1 MAPYVKKTLADLKQ
15 SLADRHDAGTL
26 PTAAATL
33 TFWTRLLN
41 RGVNY
46 CCDKLRLTKSTTLT
60 TASGTIAMPDD
71 FLVINRVFDSSNNEQ
86 SQVAQDDLAQHTGSV
101 FWITGNHTDGFYL
114 NSPADKAY
122 TVEYS
127 FKPTE
132 LSSDSDICII
142 PDPEAVVAYAY
153 SFLRRSET
161 DPIGDADTALQECD
175 NRLAE
180 LQDANSINNNFSG
193 FVIPDVISTKYSWE

>member
-1 MAPYVKKTLADLKQ
+1 MPYQKKTLADLQQ

-26 PTAAATL
+26 PTSSATL
-33 TFWTRLLN
+33 AFWTRLLN

-46 CCDKLRLTKSTTLT
+46 CADKLRINKSTTLT
-60 TASGTIAMPDD
+60 TASGTIALPDD
-71 FLVINRVFDSSNNEQ
+71 FLVMNRVFDASNNEQ
-86 SQVAQDDLAQHTGSV
+86 SMVGQDDLANHTGSV
-101 FWITGNHTDGFYL
+101 YWISGNQFDGFYL
-114 NSPADKAY
+114 NAPSDKAY

-127 FKPTE
+127 FKPVEMATGT
-132 LSSDSDICII
+132 DKCII

-175 NRLAE
+175 TRLAE